1 MCFQTVAPS
10 QLGSEKTSITSEFAT
25 LPLGAANEA
34 GLNSRSRLKLKLHGT
49 ISTPS
54 LRRGL
59 LFAWSWHPWLSSKA
73 LMAGIGNKKAFTVHL
88 SDEMAAMIDLKRK
101 EWGLRSRGEVIERL
115 LGWMVEPT

>member
-1 MCFQTVAPS
+1 MNTSNGLRFQADAPS
-10 QLGSEKTSITSEFAT
+10 QLGSEKTSI
-25 LPLGAANEA
+25 
-34 GLNSRSRLKLKLHGT
+34 GT

-59 LFAWSWHPWLSSKA
+59 LFSWSWHPWLSSKA
-73 LMAGIGNKKAFTVHL
+73 LMARTGNKKAFTVHL